1 MTADDS
7 CGVSRNCHP
16 PKTTLKTEILEIL
29 RKRIAKFNIKNI
41 LLSAHNE
48 CKKTNTNMNIA
59 NHIEKV
65 YK

>member
-16 PKTTLKTEILEIL
+16 PKTTLKTEILTILKNRINESNIIEIL
-29 RKRIAKFNIKNI
+29 VKAYDIFPDK
-41 LLSAHNE
+41 
-48 CKKTNTNMNIA
+48 
-59 NHIEKV
+59 IEQI